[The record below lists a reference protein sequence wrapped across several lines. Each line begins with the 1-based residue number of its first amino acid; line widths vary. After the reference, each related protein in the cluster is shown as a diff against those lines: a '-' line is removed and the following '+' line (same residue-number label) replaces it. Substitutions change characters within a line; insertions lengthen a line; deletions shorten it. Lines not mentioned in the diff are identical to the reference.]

1 MGQKGPPIRA
11 AQAVKQTRTVV
22 WNYTMENARAVA
34 VRAASK
40 TMSALLDS
48 DESARALLESDD
60 PLPTRS
66 GYFGIMRAGADY
78 ATVRVEKRRRTLE
91 IAARDLTG
99 EIDLGEVGRALADMT
114 DACIASA
121 LELAAGSDRLCVIGM
136 GKLGGRELNYY
147 SDIDLMFVTSEDA
160 AGATAVA
167 EAVVGLLGGH
177 SPEGQAFLVD
187 TNLRPEGRSGALV
200 RSLDGYLEYYRRWA
214 KPWEYQALIKA
225 RAVAGA
231 DEAGA
236 RFIEETRGFVFADE
250 VSEERVTEVRK
261 MKQRVEEQAGRSARG
276 KGASADDVK
285 LGPGGIRDIEFSV
298 QLLQL
303 VHGGGDITVRSGNTL
318 EALGALVEGG
328 YIAEDDSAGLGVA
341 YRWLRTVEHRLQLW
355 QERRVRHLPS
365 AGDDRTRLARVMGFK
380 DSPSA
385 SATDRFDHAH
395 SSVLSDVRNR
405 FEKLFYR
412 PMIESLADPS
422 GPRMSEEGLKG
433 RLRLLGFRD
442 VDRAA
447 RTLEGLVSGTS
458 RRAKLMRVLTPAM
471 LRFLAVA
478 PQPDAGL
485 FHFLRLGEALE
496 GRLDALGALRD
507 NPPGIAFLARLL
519 GSGRLLGEVLAQVP
533 EELATVADPSGPAPP
548 RDRERLV
555 KEGRASL
562 GWREPE
568 RRLDGLRRFKR
579 REMLR
584 VAMADVSSTI
594 DQSVVGAGLSD
605 IADACLEAALEGLD
619 APMAVIGMGKLG
631 GRELNY
637 SSDIDVMFVH
647 DGDPHGA
654 EHCAEELL
662 KAIGE
667 VTPEGQAFR
676 IDADLRPEGK
686 KGPLARSLAGFAEY
700 YERWSEPW
708 EHQALTKARVAA
720 GDPRVGERFL
730 DLVRPLAFPAAI
742 SPAAIAQIRHLKG
755 RMERE
760 RIPRGTDPR
769 RHLKLGP
776 GGLSDIEFAIQML
789 QLQHGHEHAGLRSTN
804 TLEVLRAAR
813 SLELL
818 ADADGQLLEDAYEFL
833 TRLRNRY
840 FLLVGRPRDTLT
852 TKPEES
858 EALGVAMGFIDQ
870 PRQELEEAFLR
881 TTRRVRKVAEPL
893 IFTDSVS

>member
-1 MGQKGPPIRA
+1 
-11 AQAVKQTRTVV
+11 
-22 WNYTMENARAVA
+22 
-34 VRAASK
+34 
-40 TMSALLDS
+40 MSDFLDS
-48 DESARALLESDD
+48 DQRVNHLLASEE
-60 PLPTRS
+60 PLPSRS
-66 GYFGIMRAGADY
+66 DYFEIMRASDY
-78 ATVRVEKRRRTLE
+78 GEVRVEKRRRTAE

-99 EIDLGEVGRALADMT
+99 EIRLEEVGRALSDMT

-121 LELAAGSDRLCVIGM
+121 LDITGAAASLTVIAM

-147 SDIDLMFVTSEDA
+147 SDIDLMFVSADDATDATGRAED
-160 AGATAVA
+160 VLR
-167 EAVVGLLGGH
+167 LLGEH
-177 SPEGQAFLVD
+177 SPQGQAFVVD

-200 RSLDGYLEYYRRWA
+200 RSLDGYIEYYRRWA

-225 RAVAGA
+225 RAIAGIA
-231 DEAGA
+231 DVGE
-236 RFIEETRGFVFADE
+236 RFITETRSFVFSDE
-250 VSEERVTEVRK
+250 VSEERVATVRK
-261 MKQRVEEQAGRSARG
+261 MKARVEEQAARSTRRKQAE
-276 KGASADDVK
+276 ADDVK

-303 VHGGGDITVRSGNTL
+303 VHGGGDRSVRSGNTL
-318 EALGALVEGG
+318 EALGALVDGG
-328 YIAEDDSAGLGVA
+328 YIAEDDAAGLGVA
-341 YRWLRTVEHRLQLW
+341 YRWLRSVEHRLQLW

-365 AGDDRTRLARVMGFK
+365 AEEDRTRLARVMGFK
-380 DSPSA
+380 ETPSA
-385 SATDRFDHAH
+385 SAASRFDAAH
-395 SSVLSDVRNR
+395 RSVLADVRNR

-422 GPRMSEEGLKG
+422 GPRMSEEGLKE

-442 VDRAA
+442 ADRAA

-458 RRAKLMRVLTPAM
+458 RRAKLMRVLTPAL
-471 LRFLAVA
+471 LRSLAVS

-496 GRLDALGALRD
+496 GRLDTLGALRD
-507 NPPGIAFLARLL
+507 NPPGIAFLARVL
-519 GSGRLLGEVLAQVP
+519 GSGRLLGEVLGHVP
-533 EELATVADPSGPAPP
+533 EELAIAADPDGPGRPK
-548 RDRERLV
+548 DREQLV
-555 KEGRASL
+555 KEAHASL

-568 RRLDGLRRFKR
+568 HRLDGLRRFKR

-584 VAMADVSSTI
+584 VAMADLATTI
-594 DQSVVGAGLSD
+594 DQADVGVGLAG
-605 IADACLEAALEGLD
+605 IADACLEAALGELD
-619 APMAVIGMGKLG
+619 LPLAVIGMGKLG
-631 GRELNY
+631 GRELSY

-647 DGDPHGA
+647 DGDPQDA
-654 EHCAEELL
+654 ERCAERLL
-662 KAIGE
+662 RAIGE

-720 GDPRVGERFL
+720 GDPEIGRRFL
-730 DLVRPLAFPAAI
+730 EMVAPIAFPAAV
-742 SPAAIAQIRHLKG
+742 PTEAIAQIRHLKA

-776 GGLSDIEFAIQML
+776 GGLSDIEFALQLL
-789 QLQHGHEHAGLRSTN
+789 QLQHGHSHPGLRSSN
-804 TLEVLRAAR
+804 TVEVLGTAR
-813 SLELL
+813 TAGLIGDGDARILE
-818 ADADGQLLEDAYEFL
+818 ESYEFL

-840 FLLVGRPRDTLT
+840 FLLIGRPSDALT
-852 TKPEES
+852 TKPEEL
-858 EALGVAMGFIDQ
+858 EALGVAMGFTEQ
-870 PRQELEEAFLR
+870 PRQELEESFLR

-893 IFTDSVS
+893 IFTAPVS